1 MQMVLY
7 RPQDR
12 CSVLSITFL
21 LDLSVTFITFFLV
34 SVMEWLWFE
43 EGFPSGNVCKWNK
56 YISPSS
62 WMEMFDAKL
71 YEDVSSIKREGRH
84 SDTTTK
90 ENFLY
95 CHFHST
101 LSPLKIPSSNNS
113 KLKHPKTNDNIY
125 CIISTQ

>member
-1 MQMVLY
+1 MKMVLY
-7 RPQDR
+7 RPQDK
-12 CSVLSITFL
+12 CNALPITFL
-21 LDLSVTFITFFLV
+21 LDLSETFISFFHC
-34 SVMEWLWFE
+34 LWWNDYDLNQ
-43 EGFPSGNVCKWNK
+43 GFPSGNVWKWKK

-125 CIISTQ
+125 CIIFT